1 MRRPLYVLILIA
13 GMLSIS
19 AVAQPRPI
27 PPRPARYATSGWN
40 APAQRNKPYV
50 ILVSFDGFRSDYPDL
65 FDPPNF
71 KRVANKGCSR
81 RRTAFGLSIKDFS
94 QPSLDRHGLRA
105 ERHGIVSNSF
115 YDADRGQKYSMS
127 DKAAVTDS
135 TWYLGEPVWVTAE
148 RQSMVT
154 GTYFWPGS
162 EAAN

>member
-1 MRRPLYVLILIA
+1 MRRPLCVLILIA

-71 KRVANKGCSR
+71 KRVANKGVRAEGLLSVFPSK
-81 RRTAFGLSIKDFS
+81 TFPNHLSIVT
-94 QPSLDRHGLRA
+94 GLRA

-127 DKAAVTDS
+127 DKAA
-135 TWYLGEPVWVTAE
+135 
-148 RQSMVT
+148 
-154 GTYFWPGS
+154 
-162 EAAN
+162 